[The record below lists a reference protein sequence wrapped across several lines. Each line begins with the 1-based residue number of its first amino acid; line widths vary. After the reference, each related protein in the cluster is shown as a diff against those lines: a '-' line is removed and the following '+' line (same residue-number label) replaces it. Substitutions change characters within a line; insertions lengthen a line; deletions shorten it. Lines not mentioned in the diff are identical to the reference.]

1 MNTMALLLSDTYKQC
16 HDRMYPKGLTKLVS
30 YWVPRKS
37 MLESQDKMI
46 FFGLQAFIKEYLGE
60 CFHKEF
66 FDLEENEVIRLY
78 TDAMNIQIGESNY
91 DTDKIINLHR
101 LGYLPLE
108 IRTLPEGTLV
118 PMGIPCIEITNTHD
132 DFAWLVQWI
141 ECILQVE
148 LWKPCCHATI
158 GYMYRKIAKYW
169 YGKTVDCISSD
180 MACADFGMRG
190 MSCMDEAV
198 RCSASW
204 LLSFSKTSTI
214 PAINYID
221 KYYNADCKN
230 NDIGMG
236 AVSSEHSVM
245 GANYSIDGD
254 EITFVKR
261 LLTELYPDT
270 SFSMVSD
277 TYDYWNMINNILP
290 QCKEE
295 IMNHKGKLLVRP
307 DSGDIVEISVRTVER
322 LWEIFGGTTNS
333 KGYKILD
340 PHIGIIYGDGC
351 TLSNVETI
359 WRELESKGFAANNI
373 AYGVGAFC
381 FSAIVENRKMI
392 VVTRDTFG
400 IAMKATYG
408 VIDGK
413 TVMIYKDPKTDTSHL
428 KKSHKGCC
436 EVRYS
441 MDGELECTDGLLEM
455 SENSLLTTVF
465 KDGELIREDSFIDI
479 RNRMYEVQV

>member
-1 MNTMALLLSDTYKQC
+1 MNDVMALLLSDTYKQC

-30 YWVPRKS
+30 YWVPRRS
-37 MLESQDKMI
+37 MLRQQDKMV
-46 FFGLQAFIKEYLGE
+46 FFGLQAFIKEYLIGYFNDNFFGKTE
-60 CFHKEF
+60 EDVVSQYKE
-66 FDLEENEVIRLY
+66 
-78 TDAMNIQIGESNY
+78 TMNIQIGDGNY
-91 DTDKIINLHR
+91 DIDKIVQLHR

-108 IRTLPEGTLV
+108 IRALPEGTMV
-118 PMGIPCIEITNTHD
+118 TMGIPCIEITNTHE

-158 GYMYRKIAKYW
+158 GNMYRNIADYW
-169 YGKTVDCISSD
+169 YDNTTDGMSGKL
-180 MACADFGMRG
+180 ACVDFGMRG

-204 LLSFSKTSTI
+204 LLSFDKTSTI
-214 PAINYID
+214 PAISYID
-221 KYYNADCKN
+221 KYYNANCREEG
-230 NDIGMG
+230 IGIG
-236 AVSSEHSVM
+236 AVSTEHSVM
-245 GANYSIDGD
+245 GANFSVDGD

-261 LLTELYPDT
+261 LLTELYPNT

-295 IMNHKGKLLVRP
+295 IMNHHGKLLVRP
-307 DSGDIVEISVRTVER
+307 DSGDIVDISVKTVEK

-333 KGYKILD
+333 KGYKVLD

-351 TLSNVETI
+351 TLSNVDTI
-359 WRELESKGFAANNI
+359 WRELEKRGFAANNI

-381 FSAIVENRKMI
+381 FTAIAEDGKLI
-392 VVTRDTFG
+392 VATRDTFG

-408 VIDGK
+408 IINGEK
-413 TVMIYKDPKTDTSHL
+413 VMIYKDPKTDTSHL

-436 EVRYS
+436 RVYEE
-441 MDGELECTDGLLEM
+441 DGQLKCQDQLMEM
-455 SENSLLTTVF
+455 SDDSLLTTVF
-465 KDGELIREDSFIDI
+465 KDGAFVREDSFLDI
-479 RNRMYEVQV
+479 RERMYGGN